1 MYQPP
6 SSFGSGTSH
15 RLVHFFDQPHKTDY
29 ERIEDILA
37 DVARCVRG
45 AIEALDDMPLEGGE
59 FWRHNL
65 IGKSKPGNFLGDDFR
80 NAARRALRALATQDP
95 ELAPAAHDRA
105 CRLLRDALEHSHR
118 AVELLAAEREIADFR
133 SRNG

>member
-1 MYQPP
+1 MFQPP
-6 SSFGSGTSH
+6 SSFSAGTSH
-15 RLVHFFDQPHKTDY
+15 RLVHFFDQPWTSDH

-37 DVARCVRG
+37 DVARAVRG
-45 AIEALDDMPLEGGE
+45 AIEALDEIPLAGGE
-59 FWRHNL
+59 FWHHDLVAKARP
-65 IGKSKPGNFLGDDFR
+65 GKFLGDDFR

-133 SRNG
+133 SRNC